1 MEQKN
6 QHMEII
12 SSTNATLWQQFT
24 FQQIMKTMIW
34 RNSVDIHSQFRK
46 HYKHNFNY
54 FLIRPR
60 AISHL
65 ASQHTWWQR
74 VVAWLVIKL
83 QRLRYWAKMASGER
97 VIALTKSRVYTLI
110 CFPFL
115 FFETISLLFISENW
129 NYSTNIIQF
138 IASRCITAVACYV
151 LSFPGTSHTFKTLPT
166 TLLIPFIWLSLRYFA
181 FLIIHMNL
189 M

>member
-1 MEQKN
+1 MHFGVVKNWQISISMEQKN
-6 QHMEII
+6 QHLRLIHMERVLSGVAI
-12 SSTNATLWQQFT
+12 LWKQFT
-24 FQQIMKTMIW
+24 FQQITKD
-34 RNSVDIHSQFRK
+34 RSHHSVEAAMTSLAQFQT

-65 ASQHTWWQR
+65 ASQHTWWQH

-83 QRLRYWAKMASGER
+83 QRFANIEPMASGER
-97 VIALTKSRVYTLI
+97 VIALTKSRIYTLV

-115 FFETISLLFISENW
+115 FFEIISFLFISENW

-138 IASRCITAVACYV
+138 IESPCITVVACYV
-151 LSFPGTSHTFKTLPT
+151 LSFSGTSHVF
-166 TLLIPFIWLSLRYFA
+166 
-181 FLIIHMNL
+181 
-189 M
+189 